1 MTLDAWRLFY
11 CILPWIFSLHVIPSR
26 LNASFTFFPFSIK
39 TRWFLSRDR
48 SNEKITF
55 SAYSVFFKC
64 FSCMPCSIC
73 NKDITKIRRHSIS
86 NSMLRSIC
94 ILTEEPYNFFLF
106 MVECRNAT
114 AMASLQSLCK
124 TKRCVCF
131 YNDAM
136 REYNVI
142 LECFEPG
149 IVYQGWHWLHIL
161 NMKSLS
167 DKCFII
173 TILFI
178 HSIYWSYNFPN

>member
-1 MTLDAWRLFY
+1 MTFVLLHPS
-11 CILPWIFSLHVIPSR
+11 LNIFPRHVVPSR

-39 TRWFLSRDR
+39 TRWFLSRER

-64 FSCMPCSIC
+64 LFYMVYSIC

-86 NSMLRSIC
+86 NSILRSIC

-114 AMASLQSLCK
+114 AMTSLHSLCK

-142 LECFEPG
+142 LGCFEPEL
-149 IVYQGWHWLHIL
+149 VYQGWHWLHIL

-167 DKCFII
+167 DKCLII
-173 TILFI
+173 IFLFI
-178 HSIYWSYNFPN
+178 HWIRLNVISWKIDAC